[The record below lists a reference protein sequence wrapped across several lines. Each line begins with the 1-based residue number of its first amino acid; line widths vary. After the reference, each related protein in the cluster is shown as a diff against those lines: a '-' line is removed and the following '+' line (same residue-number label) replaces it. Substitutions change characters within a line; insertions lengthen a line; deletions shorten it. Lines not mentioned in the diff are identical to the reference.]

1 MFQHPWFLI
10 LLLLAPLLV
19 WMSLRNRRD
28 QGLRFSAVVS
38 ELELPATWRQRLRW
52 LPTAL
57 LMAAFVFM
65 VVSLARP
72 RVGRE
77 QTLVQTEGIA
87 IELVVDRSGSMM
99 ALDFQVDGDHVD
111 RLEALKNVAS
121 KFVLG
126 EEDDESE
133 TDRLKGRVSDLIG
146 LIVFAGYADA
156 ITPLTL
162 DHSYLV
168 SQLNETRIVNERS
181 EDGTAIGDA
190 ISLGVEKLSTLDERS
205 GEGEIE
211 SKVMILLTDG
221 ENTAGEIEPIQAAE
235 LAAAMDIKIYTV
247 GMGTKGRAP
256 FPVRRTAD
264 GQVLVQYQMVNID
277 EETLREIA
285 EKTGGQYFRAT
296 DTASLQEIYEVINQ
310 LEKTKIE
317 AESFVDYKELAIQ
330 SHRYFGSGFPPLL
343 VCALACL
350 LVRAVLVNTFF
361 PQIVG

>member
-28 QGLRFSAVVS
+28 QGLRFSSVVS
-38 ELELPATWRQRLRW
+38 ELELPVTWRQRLRW

-99 ALDFQVDGDHVD
+99 ALDFQIDGDHVD

-168 SQLNETRIVNERS
+168 SQLNETRIVN

-361 PQIVG
+361 RQIVG